1 MKTLCYTAFFAALA
15 CQAGAE
21 QASSGDIL
29 DMLRT
34 ADGSARVLM
43 AGDVDMNLLEGVLVS
58 LAEAPAYAVRF
69 GVADNVPNR
78 DAILNRLDEA
88 GLDAWAVCDLWLTR
102 KGSPDEFVYKGML
115 EMLEVNGGSI
125 VVLDNGDNDEDR
137 YSSHGEDPNLGRDE
151 NPIIFGFLD
160 PVTDWGLLADPV
172 QYEAMWNG
180 FVFNFPLDLTQA
192 GCR

>member
-58 LAEAPAYAVRF
+58 LAEAPVHAVRF

-78 DAILNRLDEA
+78 DAVLKRLGEA
-88 GLDAWAVCDLWLTR
+88 ERDGWGVCDLWLT
-102 KGSPDEFVYKGML
+102 KTGMASEYSYNGAL
-115 EMLEVNGGSI
+115 SELADFGGSLI
-125 VVLDNGDNDEDR
+125 ILDNGENDEER
-137 YSSHGEDPNLGRDE
+137 FHPAIGEDPNLGREE
-151 NPIIFGFLD
+151 NPMIFGFLD
-160 PVTDWGLLADPV
+160 AVTDWGVLSDPMKYDV
-172 QYEAMWNG
+172 TWSMVYSY
-180 FVFNFPLDLTQA
+180 PLDMSEG

>member
-1 MKTLCYTAFFAALA
+1 MKTIFYTSFFAALVS
-15 CQAGAE
+15 QAGAE

-29 DMLRT
+29 GILRT

-78 DAILNRLDEA
+78 DAVLNRLEEA
-88 GLDAWAVCDLWLTR
+88 DRAGWGVCHLWLT
-102 KGSPDEFVYKGML
+102 EKGMASEYIYNGAISDL
-115 EMLEVNGGSI
+115 AKLGGSI
-125 VVLDNGDNDEDR
+125 IILDNGKNDEER
-137 YSSHGEDPNLGRDE
+137 YHPAIGEDPNLGREE
-151 NPIIFGFLD
+151 NPIIFGFLNAL
-160 PVTDWGLLADPV
+160 TDWDVLSDPTKYDFTWSWV
-172 QYEAMWNG
+172 YS
-180 FVFNFPLDLTQA
+180 FPLDMSEG

>member
-1 MKTLCYTAFFAALA
+1 MKTLCYTAFLAALA

-29 DMLRT
+29 GMLRT

-69 GVADNVPNR
+69 GVADNVSNR
-78 DAILNRLDEA
+78 DAVLARLKEA
-88 GLDAWAVCDLWLTR
+88 ERDGWGVCDLWLT
-102 KGSPDEFVYKGML
+102 KEGMTDFAASELVEF
-115 EMLEVNGGSI
+115 GGSLI
-125 VVLDNGDNDEDR
+125 ILDNGENDEER
-137 YSSHGEDPNLGRDE
+137 FHPATGEDPNFGREE
-151 NPIIFGFLD
+151 NPMIFGFLD
-160 PVTDWGLLADPV
+160 AVTDWGVLSDPMEYDV
-172 QYEAMWNG
+172 TWSWVYS
-180 FVFNFPLDLTQA
+180 FPLDMSEG